1 MKKTMTFQEGLDQLE
16 ALVLSLEKGEL
27 NIDELSEKIKTA
39 TDLLQYCKETLHSI
53 EKKLNI
59 EY

>member
-1 MKKTMTFQEGLDQLE
+1 MKKTMTFQEGLEQLE

-39 TDLLQYCKETLHSI
+39 TDLLQYCKETLR
-53 EKKLNI
+53 NI
-59 EY
+59 EEELKIEP

>member
-1 MKKTMTFQEGLDQLE
+1 MTFQEGLEQLE

-39 TDLLQYCKETLHSI
+39 TDLLQYCKETLR
-53 EKKLNI
+53 NI
-59 EY
+59 EEELKIEP